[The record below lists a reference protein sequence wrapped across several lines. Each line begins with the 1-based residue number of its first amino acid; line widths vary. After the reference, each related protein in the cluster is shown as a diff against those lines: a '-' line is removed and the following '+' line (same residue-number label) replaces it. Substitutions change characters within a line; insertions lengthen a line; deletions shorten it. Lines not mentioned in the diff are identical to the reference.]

1 MNVLQI
7 VHFHVP
13 DEPHSGGAI
22 RMRAIEQMCREAG
35 AGFQR
40 VEVQARRAPTGQPWA
55 LTLSWWARH
64 RRRHLGQPSGL
75 EPLRLLWA
83 CEDGRT
89 LAATL
94 ARQVGA
100 EALRGITVLLAEHPW
115 LFGLARGLRDQG
127 HCPNAALVYSSHN
140 IEWRLH
146 EAQWQ
151 RQHAR
156 TAAAGRLVATIR
168 CAEAEAA
175 AAADLTLAVCEA
187 DALELREQG
196 AKQVL
201 VLCNGVHAPPPAS
214 VPAWVPEALRG
225 RPYVLFVA
233 SDFWPNV
240 SGFDSWMPSD
250 FNHWPAGQ
258 TVAVAGRVGAA
269 LRRQRRW
276 SAAFEQ
282 GRIVD
287 LGVLP
292 RDRLAHAIAQAHALI
307 LPIGDGAGTN
317 LKTAEALVSG
327 RPVVATPMSLRGF
340 EAYAQ
345 HPCLH
350 LADTPAAFEAAMQRA
365 LAQRKADLRDE
376 RAQSLMWP
384 QTLAP
389 LMPALKALLP
399 GRPGPAAA
407 YTVMPPETSITA
419 PFT

>member
-1 MNVLQI
+1 VNVLQI
-7 VHFHVP
+7 VHFNVP

-22 RMRAIEQMCREAG
+22 RMRAIEQTCREAG
-35 AGFQR
+35 AGFRR
-40 VEVQARRAPTGQPWA
+40 VEVHARRAPAGQPWA

-64 RRRHLGQPSGL
+64 RRRHLGPPSGL

-83 CEDGRT
+83 SEDGRT
-89 LAATL
+89 LAARL

-100 EALRGITVLLAEHPW
+100 DALRGITVLLIEHPW
-115 LFGLARGLRDQG
+115 LLGLARALRDQG
-127 HCPNAALVYSSHN
+127 HCPSAALVYSSHN

-146 EAQWQ
+146 EAHWR
-151 RQHAR
+151 RQNAW
-156 TAAAGRLVATIR
+156 TAAAGRLVAAIR
-168 CAEAEAA
+168 RAEAEAA

-187 DALELREQG
+187 DAFELREQG

-201 VLCNGVHAPPPAS
+201 VLCNGVHAPPAVS
-214 VPAWVPEALRG
+214 VPAWAPEALHG

-233 SDFWPNV
+233 SDFWPNI

-250 FNHWPAGQ
+250 FSHWPAGQ
-258 TVAVAGRVGAA
+258 VVAVAGRVGAA

-287 LGVLP
+287 LGVLS
-292 RDRLAHAIAQAHALI
+292 RDHLAQAIAQAHALI

-327 RPVVATPMSLRGF
+327 RPIVATPISLRGF
-340 EAYAQ
+340 EAHAQ

-350 LADTPAAFEAAMQRA
+350 LAETPAAFDAAMQGA
-365 LAQRKADLRDE
+365 LAQREADLHDA
-376 RAQSLMWP
+376 RAQLLLWP
-384 QTLAP
+384 RTLAP
-389 LMPALKALLP
+389 LVPALAALQP
-399 GRPGPAAA
+399 SRPAAG
-407 YTVMPPETSITA
+407 YTVIPPDTSITA